1 MASSGRRRRLTTIV
15 VDERNAWSR
24 SIDQDRSNGKMTF
37 LKTSKDILIN
47 GTSSWHHIVE
57 HAKRMASA
65 GRRHGAR
72 WMMMEAASRS

>member
-1 MASSGRRRRLTTIV
+1 MERAVMASSGRRRRLTTIV

-47 GTSSWHHIVE
+47 GTSSWHHIRTCYVRGW
-57 HAKRMASA
+57 HRQAGGMARD
-65 GRRHGAR
+65 G
-72 WMMMEAASRS
+72 

>member
-47 GTSSWHHIVE
+47 GTSSWHIRTCMRGWHRQ
-57 HAKRMASA
+57 AGGMARD
-65 GRRHGAR
+65 G
-72 WMMMEAASRS
+72 